1 MGDLLMKKITIS
13 LEEYEYLLGCK
24 KRAESI
30 RANQRRYDH
39 SKKRKAQRENR
50 RQEIRKSI
58 WG

>member
-1 MGDLLMKKITIS
+1 MKKITIS

-30 RANQRRYDH
+30 RASQRRYDR
-39 SKKRKAQRENR
+39 SKKRKEQRENR
-50 RQEIRKSI
+50 MEEIRKKI